1 LFGSSSRECRTVA
14 VSDPLDKT
22 LERMSREGCATLA
35 VMAGNKLVGLL
46 TLENLG
52 ELVMVQSAVAK
63 GTAALIEQR
72 LTGVFT
78 GLGFHILNG
87 ALSASPAAALA
98 SAPLPKTR

>member
-63 GTAALIEQR
+63 GTAALVEQR
-72 LTGVFT
+72 LTGIFT
-78 GLGFHILNG
+78 G
-87 ALSASPAAALA
+87 ALA